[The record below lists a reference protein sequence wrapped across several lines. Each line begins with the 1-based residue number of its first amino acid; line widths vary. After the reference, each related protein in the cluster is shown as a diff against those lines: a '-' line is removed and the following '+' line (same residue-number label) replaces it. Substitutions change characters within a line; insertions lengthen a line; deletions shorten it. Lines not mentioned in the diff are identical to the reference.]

1 MSRFIGRF
9 IGALLVVLLVAVQ
22 LGAPALA
29 QSGCE
34 RARECG
40 WDLAWAHP
48 MGQVTPLYVWDPVN
62 GYAHDTGLYGLVGFC
77 QNYGGYYYL
86 GDDGAWHWFD
96 C

>member
-1 MSRFIGRF
+1 MYRNVTLVALV
-9 IGALLVVLLVAVQ
+9 ALLIVLLVA
-22 LGAPALA
+22 GTAGA

-34 RARECG
+34 RAHECG

-48 MGQVTPLYVWDPVN
+48 MGQVTPLYAWDPVN

-77 QNYGGYYYL
+77 QTYGGYYYM
-86 GDDGAWHWFD
+86 GEDGSWYWNA

>member
-1 MSRFIGRF
+1 MKR
-9 IGALLVVLLVAVQ
+9 LLLAAIAVMAMLQVA
-22 LGAPALA
+22 GTAAA

-34 RARECG
+34 RAHECG
-40 WDLAWAHP
+40 ENLVWAHP
-48 MGQVTPLYVWDPVN
+48 MGQVTPLYAWDPVN

-86 GDDGAWHWFD
+86 GDDGAWYWFD